1 MPAKK
6 TKKPAKTPSA
16 AAKNSAQPKPK
27 AAPKAELAAVA
38 DAEWRQSGLCAQS
51 QADGVPCSELG
62 RRCEECEKAEAKF
75 AR

>member
-6 TKKPAKTPSA
+6 TKKPVTSAKAPD
-16 AAKNSAQPKPK
+16 PKPTEPK
-27 AAPKAELAAVA
+27 PVPKAPGKVAV
-38 DAEWRQSGLCAQS
+38 DAEWRQSGLCAQA